1 MCSEMCISAMRGS
14 FTHPPVSPICRTPLF
29 PTSHRLSDALSSAGF
44 AWNGKA
50 RQLRFSGVYSHGVFP
65 GGVSPDGVSPD
76 GVSPDGVSPDGV
88 FPDGVSSSFE
98 SVVNVGSVIV
108 AVQPASWRV
117 HELPSAALA
126 AAALLYMEA
135 LPTRDDDEN
144 GLHEPIHNGP
154 IQNTSDHATCDHGTC
169 DHGASDTE
177 SRTCSELPIQ
187 KELVA
192 SEAARGVAGGEAG
205 GSPSDPPTD
214 PPSSALSLTLRTD
227 PLLEVL
233 LSPPK
238 NKKNASSLSLPKC
251 WTPHVCH
258 VSKIYFKKTKTHIVS
273 LTLRTDSLLEV
284 LLPLTPPP

>member
-1 MCSEMCISAMRGS
+1 MTTSIDGTACPVCATLKRHSVLMPENVCPKCGSLEGLEMDRDLPPKSGLVGHDWQAGS
-14 FTHPPVSPICRTPLF
+14 VSPWRT
-29 PTSHRLSDALSSAGF
+29 RAGDA
-44 AWNGKA
+44 
-50 RQLRFSGVYSHGVFP
+50 VYSTPH
-65 GGVSPDGVSPD
+65 
-76 GVSPDGVSPDGV
+76 
-88 FPDGVSSSFE
+88 
-98 SVVNVGSVIV
+98 SV
-108 AVQPASWRV
+108 AY
-117 HELPSAALA
+117 AALA

-205 GSPSDPPTD
+205 GSPSDPPSD

-251 WTPHVCH
+251 RTPTFAICPQFI
-258 VSKIYFKKTKTHIVS
+258 SK
-273 LTLRTDSLLEV
+273 R
-284 LLPLTPPP
+284 